1 MDEAQSLT
9 KSSEQEPE
17 PVEDC
22 VDYFN
27 RHEVGEDIYR
37 NKANGDDE
45 GHIEYEEEIEED
57 ARPD

>member
-9 KSSEQEPE
+9 KSSEQ
-17 PVEDC
+17 VEDC

-27 RHEVGEDIYR
+27 RHEVGEDVYR

>member
-9 KSSEQEPE
+9 KSSEQ
-17 PVEDC
+17 VEDC

-27 RHEVGEDIYR
+27 RHEVGEDVYW